1 MSEGSFRP
9 ILGRGKRS
17 WTWLWL
23 LLIAFGLRLGA
34 GLALDHLAPQ
44 DALFVDTLGYEGVGR
59 ALSTSWKAGIPLTIE
74 GYVQTPESKDILGS
88 ATNDGAYYYYVASL
102 FYLFGGWGFLPKLSN
117 ILIGSLSVLLV
128 YRIAGMLFQAR
139 AALLAGLLAAVFPSF
154 VLISATSLRDTQTVF
169 FITLIAW
176 LTLRTYRQ
184 PGVWGT
190 VGLAAAL
197 AYLRFHS
204 NYLFL
209 TMTTLATIY
218 LFIRPRLLGRYLL
231 PGAAAG
237 ALILVLAFQWSPI
250 QIRPYDTEWLTNVN
264 IARNLKAIGN
274 LALYPD
280 LDISTLPKVFAFLP
294 VGLGYFFFFPTPW
307 QATTALQRMA
317 APEMVLWYFLFPFGV
332 AGLVVAAM
340 RLGKRR
346 RECFYLAGL
355 AAALSSIY
363 ALYDANVGTMY
374 RHRLHVLMVF
384 LVFSGSALLAT
395 YDFIR
400 KRRALKH
407 ESREKKV
414 P

>member
-1 MSEGSFRP
+1 M
-9 ILGRGKRS
+9 
-17 WTWLWL
+17 WLWL

-44 DALFVDTLGYEGVGR
+44 GALFVDNLAYEGVGR

-74 GYVQTPESKDILGS
+74 GYVQTPESKTVLNY
-88 ATNDGAYYYYVASL
+88 TTFDGAYYYYVASL
-102 FYLFGGWGFLPKLSN
+102 FYLFGDWGFLPRLSN
-117 ILIGSLSVLLV
+117 LLIGSLSVLLV
-128 YRIAGMLFQAR
+128 YRIAAMLFQAR
-139 AALLAGLLAAVFPSF
+139 AALLTGLLAAVFPSF

-184 PGVWGT
+184 PGLWGAI
-190 VGLAAAL
+190 GLAATL
-197 AYLRFHS
+197 VYLRFHS
-204 NYLFL
+204 NYLFV

-218 LFIRPRLLGRYLL
+218 FLVRPGLFGKYFL
-231 PGAAAG
+231 PGAAA
-237 ALILVLAFQWSPI
+237 AVLILVLAFQWTPI
-250 QIRPYDTEWLTNVN
+250 YVRPYDTEWLTKVN
-264 IARNLKAIGN
+264 IARNIKAIGN

-307 QATTALQRMA
+307 QATTILQRMA

-332 AGLVVAAM
+332 AGLVVAVIKW
-340 RLGKRR
+340 GKRR
-346 RECFYLAGL
+346 RECLYLAGL

-384 LVFSGSALLAT
+384 LIFSGSALLAT

-400 KRRALKH
+400 KRRGLKH
-407 ESREKKV
+407 ESKKKV
-414 P
+414 PLTGGWSGKILWTPA